1 MSTKLSRPARRVRR
15 TIAGAAIAVATLAV
29 AACGG
34 GSTGGAPATTS
45 APAAAAGDSFPVTI
59 THKFGTTTVPAA
71 PTRIIALG
79 KIDAEAAISL
89 GVTPIATSSG
99 LDTYPWLDAELKRA
113 NSVTLAD
120 DAGTPIEQVAS
131 LKPDLI
137 IAMDTTDQ
145 AGYDALAAIAPT
157 LTSEKE
163 RFSYSWQDFTR
174 YVGKAMGKSAE
185 ADKVVT
191 DTEAEIAAIKAANP
205 AIAGKTFSLSY
216 LSKDY
221 PLVRYKDTDQAV
233 QFFTSLG
240 MKRTAS
246 LDPIAS
252 GQITLQDDYLSLEQ
266 LNMLDANVVVT
277 GFGTPEDKAFF
288 DSNRVFTSMN
298 AFQKK
303 AVVELDTAQIGQV
316 FLPSA
321 LGNVAVLEQIAPLLS
336 KAAQAGA

>member
-1 MSTKLSRPARRVRR
+1 MSMLSRPTRRVRR
-15 TIAGAAIAVATLAV
+15 TIAGSAIAVAMLAV

-34 GSTGGAPATTS
+34 GSTEAPTTT
-45 APAAAAGDSFPVTI
+45 APPAASGDSFPVTI

-71 PTRIIALG
+71 PTRIVALG

-99 LDTYPWLDAELKRA
+99 LDVYPWLDAELKKA
-113 NSVTLAD
+113 NSTVLAD
-120 DAGTPIEQVAS
+120 DTGTPIEQVAS

-145 AGYDALAAIAPT
+145 ANYDALAAIAPT

-185 ADKVVT
+185 ADKVVA
-191 DTEAEIAAIKAANP
+191 DTQAKIDAIKAANP

-221 PLVRYKDTDQAV
+221 PLVRYKDDDQAV

-240 MKRTAS
+240 MKRTPS

-266 LNMLDANVVVT
+266 LNMLDGNVVVT
-277 GFGTPEDKAFF
+277 GFGTPDDKAFF
-288 DSNRVFTSMN
+288 ESNRVFTSMN
-298 AFQKK
+298 AVQKG
-303 AVVELDTAQIGQV
+303 ALVELDTAQIGQV
-316 FLPSA
+316 LLPSA
-321 LGNVAVLEQIAPLLS
+321 LGNVAVLEQIAPQLN